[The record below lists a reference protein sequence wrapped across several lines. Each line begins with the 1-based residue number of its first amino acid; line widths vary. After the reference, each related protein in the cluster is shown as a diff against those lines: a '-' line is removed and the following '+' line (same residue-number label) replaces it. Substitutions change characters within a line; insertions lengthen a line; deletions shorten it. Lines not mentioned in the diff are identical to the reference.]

1 LNTSKLIVIYSIR
14 FLLVYSKFLL
24 QSNVLLTT
32 FRCIV
37 GTADVLPDHSLDK
50 LPLFSKSYSLT
61 LSECKLGSCGLHN
74 NIQSVVIKPQSMS
87 PVVVP

>member
-32 FRCIV
+32 FRCGNSRCV
-37 GTADVLPDHSLDK
+37 AWSQPW
-50 LPLFSKSYSLT
+50 
-61 LSECKLGSCGLHN
+61 
-74 NIQSVVIKPQSMS
+74 
-87 PVVVP
+87 